1 MCPVNVKRRY
11 DTILQIG
18 RRRAVDIGS
27 PGTSRCESG
36 LAMLHIML
44 LHNQTNA
51 ISVMHSHGN
60 FSVMTLPTCQAK
72 LVFALIRCILLP
84 SDWIHPNNAR
94 AGFGRRQALLYQ
106 IDLLSKTN
114 EQCRLSYEH
123 TECLGVQDVAAAL
136 ILSEAVYKA
145 LDGSINQ
152 AVETVT
158 SILAGL
164 PDGLRQPL
172 KVQWSLPHVAH
183 RCNAQHP
190 SHNMQMNVLR
200 RYNSTRCSPLMTNTV
215 VYPKT
220 VLSILPEYDLHIWMF
235 LTAWSQ

>member
-1 MCPVNVKRRY
+1 M
-11 DTILQIG
+11 
-18 RRRAVDIGS
+18 
-27 PGTSRCESG
+27 
-36 LAMLHIML
+36 
-44 LHNQTNA
+44 
-51 ISVMHSHGN
+51 
-60 FSVMTLPTCQAK
+60 
-72 LVFALIRCILLP
+72 
-84 SDWIHPNNAR
+84 
-94 AGFGRRQALLYQ
+94 
-106 IDLLSKTN
+106 
-114 EQCRLSYEH
+114 
-123 TECLGVQDVAAAL
+123 QDVAAAL

-145 LDGSINQ
+145 LDGSINR

-200 RYNSTRCSPLMTNTV
+200 RYNSTSCSPLMTNTV

-220 VLSILPEYDLHIWMF
+220 VLSILPEYDLHIWVF